1 MRIISIIFIAALAGA
16 LVGGAVGYVE
26 VRNDLDPVNSFPGE
40 AIVSPENA
48 DKKLPL
54 AKVDDPHY
62 DFGTMQRGT
71 SKSHEFTIRNV
82 GNAPLKIWKGT
93 ASCKCTDFVVP
104 EGSIEP
110 GGTAKVKVEWS
121 AKSDNGPFS
130 QTANVLT
137 DDQLHPSLELRI
149 DGKIM
154 SASGVEPG
162 DFAFDKIPVGESRT
176 AQVYV
181 MAMLQDE
188 LTVSEPVLSDP
199 ATRDRFDVKIEPV
212 EAKDLPNKEA
222 KRGVRISVTAKPGL
236 PIGRFVEWLSLK
248 TSMPEA
254 EKLEIPISGQ
264 IVGDISV
271 RGTGWN
277 EEAGAVK
284 IGSVKSSEGKR
295 TNLSVAVRGES
306 AETTKFEVKSV
317 DPPEMK
323 VTLGAPKKLKE
334 GLVQVPVEIE
344 IPAGTRPMVRLD
356 TSQGEGGKILL
367 STTHP
372 KIKELAIGVHFAVER

>member
-1 MRIISIIFIAALAGA
+1 MRIISIIFVAALIGA
-16 LVGGAVGYVE
+16 VVGGAVGYVE
-26 VRNDLDPVNSFPGE
+26 VRRDLDPINEFPGDT
-40 AIVSPENA
+40 IVSPKNA
-48 DKKLPL
+48 NEALQA
-54 AKVDDPHY
+54 AKADDPRH

-82 GNAPLKIWKGT
+82 GTAPLKLRKGT
-93 ASCKCTDFVVP
+93 ASCKCTDFIVP
-104 EGSIEP
+104 EDSIAP
-110 GGTAKVKVEWS
+110 GATAKVKVVWS
-121 AKSDNGPFS
+121 AKSDTGPFH

-137 DDQLHPSLELRI
+137 DDPLHPSIELTI
-149 DGKIM
+149 NGEIM

-162 DFAFDKIPVGESRT
+162 DFSFDKIPVGESRT

-188 LTVSEPVLSDP
+188 LTVSDPELSDP
-199 ATRDRFDVKIEPV
+199 ATRDRFDVKIEPA
-212 EAKDLPNKEA
+212 ETKDLPNKAA

-236 PIGRFVEWLSLK
+236 PIGRFAEWLSLK

-284 IGSVKSSEGKR
+284 VGSVKSGEGKR
-295 TNLSVAVRGES
+295 TNLSVAIRGES
-306 AETTKFEVKSV
+306 AESTKFEVKSV

-323 VTLGAPKKLKE
+323 VTLGEPKKLKE

-344 IPAGTRPMVRLD
+344 IPLGTRPMVRLD
-356 TSQGEGGKILL
+356 TSQGEAGKILL